1 MAMSDYEKLDYIK
14 EKLGE
19 SSSASGEKA
28 LVLYGSETGNAQ
40 SVATWLANDLKNRG
54 VPRTTLCAMD
64 DYDFSTL
71 EKEKNIYAVVSTAG

>member
-1 MAMSDYEKLDYIK
+1 MAMTDFEKLDYLK
-14 EKLGE
+14 SKLGE
-19 SSSASGEKA
+19 SSTGGDKA

-64 DYDFSTL
+64 DYDFSNL
-71 EKEKNIYAVVSTAG
+71 EKEKNIYAVVSTSG